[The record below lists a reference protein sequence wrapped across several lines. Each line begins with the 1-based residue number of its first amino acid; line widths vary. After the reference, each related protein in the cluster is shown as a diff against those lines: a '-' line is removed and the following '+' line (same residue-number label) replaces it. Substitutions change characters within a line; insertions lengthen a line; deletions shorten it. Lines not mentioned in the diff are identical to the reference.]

1 MDALCESEVDKMV
14 DVNVPLTM
22 NWRGVNISNHKDQ
35 GHYRCLPRAMTG
47 GPGHQ
52 FPRNPQR
59 NSLLNL
65 KFLSGTRGTVDN
77 AVDK

>member
-1 MDALCESEVDKMV
+1 MV

-35 GHYRCLPRAMTG
+35 WHYRCLPRAMTG

-52 FPRNPQR
+52 FLR
-59 NSLLNL
+59 
-65 KFLSGTRGTVDN
+65 
-77 AVDK
+77 

>member
-1 MDALCESEVDKMV
+1 MV

-47 GPGHQ
+47 GPGHHLMAKSKT
-52 FPRNPQR
+52 FFVYRYE
-59 NSLLNL
+59 LL
-65 KFLSGTRGTVDN
+65 D
-77 AVDK
+77 